1 MNLLTVILLISGHK
15 LDTIAVMGSYFEFL
29 KAAASNPMKLSTV
42 FQTSPWLAR
51 DVIAPVTFETA
62 KHIMELGSGAGAI
75 TSEVAPRLSKECQFT
90 GFELVPS
97 LAEYLRKNYPAKME
111 FVTGSAELA
120 KDYANKKG
128 PADFVV
134 SSLPWTVFSEEL
146 QESILTSVH
155 AALKPGGKFMTYMC
169 INANLYPTA
178 NSFKSKIKSK
188 FAVVE
193 KRAIEWRNIPP
204 AAVYVCTKQ

>member
-1 MNLLTVILLISGHK
+1 
-15 LDTIAVMGSYFEFL
+15 MGSYFEFL

-51 DVIAPVTFETA
+51 DVIAPVSFATA
-62 KHIMELGSGAGAI
+62 KHIIELGSGAGAI
-75 TSEVAPRLSKECQFT
+75 TSEVAPRLTADCQFT

-97 LAEYLRKNYPAKME
+97 LAEYLRRSYPSKME

-120 KDYANKKG
+120 SEYAKKKG
-128 PADFVV
+128 PADAVV
-134 SSLPWTVFSEEL
+134 SSLPWTIFPEEL
-146 QESILTSVH
+146 QENILTSVH

-169 INANLYPTA
+169 INANLYPSA
-178 NSFKSKIKSK
+178 NSFKSKIKAK
-188 FAVVE
+188 FASVE
-193 KRAIEWRNIPP
+193 RRPVEWRNIPP